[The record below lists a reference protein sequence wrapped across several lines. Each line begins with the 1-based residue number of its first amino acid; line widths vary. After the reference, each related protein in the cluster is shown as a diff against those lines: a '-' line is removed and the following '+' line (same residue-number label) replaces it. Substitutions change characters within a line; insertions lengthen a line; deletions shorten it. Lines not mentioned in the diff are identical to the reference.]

1 MESLTELPYGLPG
14 KVYRS
19 PMPYSPGFDPLYG
32 VMKAYREKDVGIVV
46 MLASAEDA
54 ERITGRDLVG
64 EYQTEGMDVILA
76 PVQDFSTPDPEIFQ
90 QALREAL
97 QAARSGQTI
106 AVHCHAGLGRTGMFA
121 ACLAKI
127 IFDMDGDEAIAWVRN
142 FIPGAVENERQAQ
155 FVRDFELLNG

>member
-19 PMPYSPGFDPLYG
+19 PMPYSPGFDPLQG

-46 MLASAEDA
+46 MLASAEEA
-54 ERITGRDLVG
+54 AGITGRDLIG
-64 EYQTEGMDVILA
+64 EYQREGMDVILA
-76 PVQDFSTPDPEIFQ
+76 PVKDFSTPDPEIFQ